1 MFDDERSMAQ
11 LMGYIEF
18 LADDL
23 DGICRSAHARYRGYG
38 PEVLVE
44 HDPRAAAACTYAHM
58 AAEAE
63 RRFARYLPKVQPL
76 DPRPLGGLKV
86 WRVGE
91 TGEDALLR
99 FKKHDEDGYSR
110 NYPTRQARQY
120 DRGDVLPGLPS
131 EAARLSVGYL
141 VDPTGTEFIRTQVAR
156 PLARRIDWCA
166 AIVPLEDRGADKKV
180 WIDVTR
186 QRKF

>member
-1 MFDDERSMAQ
+1 MFDDERSMAE
-11 LMGYIEF
+11 LMAYIEF

-23 DGICRSAHARYRGYG
+23 DSVCRYAFSAYRGYA

-63 RRFARYLPKVQPL
+63 RRFALHLPKVQPL
-76 DPRPLGGLKV
+76 DPRPLGGLKI

-91 TGEDALLR
+91 IGADVLIR

-110 NYPTRQARQY
+110 NYPTKQARLY
-120 DRGDVLPGLPS
+120 DRGDTLPGLPP

-141 VDPTGTEFIRTQVAR
+141 LDATGTAFIRTQIAR

-166 AIVPLEDRGADKKV
+166 ALIPQEDRRPDEKV
-180 WIDVTR
+180 WIEVTR

>member
-1 MFDDERSMAQ
+1 MLDDGRSMAE
-11 LMGYIEF
+11 LMAYIEF

-23 DGICRSAHARYRGYG
+23 DAICRHAFAKYRGYAA
-38 PEVLVE
+38 EILVE
-44 HDPRAAAACTYAHM
+44 HDPRAAAACTYAHI
-58 AAEAE
+58 AADAE
-63 RRFARYLPKVQPL
+63 RRFAAFHPKVQHL

-91 TGEDALLR
+91 VGADALIR

-120 DRGDVLPGLPS
+120 DRGDTLPGLPP
-131 EAARLSVGYL
+131 EAVRLSVGYL
-141 VDPTGTEFIRTQVAR
+141 LDATSTEFIRTQVAR

-166 AIVPLEDRGADKKV
+166 AIVPLGDRRPGEKA